1 MEGNSRTM
9 TDWTSLNYAVVD
21 VEGNGQQP
29 PDLVELAIV
38 PIVGGVIGSA
48 RSWMVRPETSIQNF
62 ATRIHG
68 ITNKDVADAPAF
80 AEVESDV
87 RTALNGVVIV
97 AHNAHVDTSVLSRK
111 LPGWVPAEVFD
122 TLKLAKRFVPDQ
134 VSYRLGSLVEAF
146 ALADGMP
153 EGLSPHRATYD
164 ALAAA
169 RLFVH
174 LANHTDDQP
183 LSLEALRGTS
193 PEGRDDDDSVLF

>member
-1 MEGNSRTM
+1 M

-38 PIVGGVIGSA
+38 PIVGGKIGEA

-80 AEVESDV
+80 AEVERDV
-87 RTALNGVVIV
+87 RTALNGAVIV

-111 LPGWVPAEVFD
+111 LSGWVPAEVFD
-122 TLKLAKRFVPDQ
+122 TLKLAKRFMPDQ
-134 VSYRLGSLVEAF
+134 VSYRLGSLVEAL
-146 ALADGMP
+146 ALAEGMP

-174 LANHTDDQP
+174 LANHTDDHP
-183 LSLEALRGTS
+183 LSLETLRGTP
-193 PEGRDDDDSVLF
+193 PEGSDGHEPVLF